1 MYLAILGRFFC
12 RPSPAASPDKAR
24 ECFVMS
30 TVTIRRKTYKNRIA
44 NKNDFDVIA
53 QAMAP

>member
-1 MYLAILGRFFC
+1 
-12 RPSPAASPDKAR
+12 
-24 ECFVMS
+24 MS